1 MGQVHFGYD
10 RAGLALDAYDAVK
23 AAYGTPEWVGRYTEL
38 IPGTSNGLTVAEVA
52 QIHAAGLAVCLCYN
66 GATPTDVASV
76 QAVGKA
82 NAAVAVKH
90 AQAIGTPIGVALF
103 VDIEAGWSPSVAF
116 LIGWIEGVHN
126 GGYVPG
132 AYLNAQDANHINPVL
147 AAITATGIQMAL
159 WSSEPEYTA
168 WLNEALGTWY
178 DFSQTPLGEHADL
191 VVLHQYGE
199 NEQGGSVDLDIAS
212 DAGMAVLW
220 GPKPPAP
227 PPVKAVPSH
236 VLSKCGL
243 KPGPI
248 PSHASKALIQIP
260 GPPKGICVDTGQ
272 RQTVGPDVWA
282 RILFMNKT
290 GWILAKNLAPN

>member
-90 AQAIGTPIGVALF
+90 AQAIATPIGVALF

-159 WSSEPEYTA
+159 WSSEPEFNS
-168 WLNEALGTWY
+168 WVNESLNEWY
-178 DFSQTPLGEHADL
+178 DFSQTPLGEHAGI

-220 GPKPPAP
+220 GPTAAKPKPSVTRVTVA
-227 PPVKAVPSH
+227 KAS
-236 VLSKCGL
+236 L
-243 KPGPI
+243 KPTPDHTSTAIGTV
-248 PSHASKALIQIP
+248 HQGDTLTF
-260 GPPKGICVDTGQ
+260 TGQ
-272 RQTVGPDVWA
+272 TTPHWA
-282 RILFMNKT
+282 QVKMLIGMCKDKT
-290 GWILAKNLAPN
+290 GWLLRADLQTV